1 VVIKGVAC
9 LAATAGGIVPFQA
22 IEDPQGV
29 SGFGPP
35 FVALGV
41 LGVGKLYIILI
52 VICLRLFPGAELEDI
67 LLMMCIS
74 LGPADGLLLNGG
86 AEAQDESL
94 PFSQPVDI
102 DHVPDSGG
110 PRLALEFSMI
120 ALQAVELHV
129 LDVKRLAVYPGPVD
143 QLDIDRIEILVVGIG
158 CNMGPD
164 VDDLATVHL
173 ALSGVFP
180 SAAID
185 ITITD
190 VRYHQIPLCSGQPYL
205 ASLALFSCRDWA

>member
-1 VVIKGVAC
+1 MVIKGVAR
-9 LAATAGGIVPFQA
+9 LAATAGGVVSFQA
-22 IEDPQGV
+22 VEDPQGV
-29 SGFGPP
+29 SSLWPP
-35 FVALGV
+35 LVAFRVLRVGELDIVAVLVRLG
-41 LGVGKLYIILI
+41 
-52 VICLRLFPGAELEDI
+52 LFPGAELEDI

-74 LGPADGLLLNGG
+74 LGPADGLLLDGG

-173 ALSGVFP
+173 AFAGILAA
-180 SAAID
+180 AAIY
-185 ITITD
+185 IAITD
-190 VRYHQIPLCSGQPYL
+190 VRNHQIPL
-205 ASLALFSCRDWA
+205 